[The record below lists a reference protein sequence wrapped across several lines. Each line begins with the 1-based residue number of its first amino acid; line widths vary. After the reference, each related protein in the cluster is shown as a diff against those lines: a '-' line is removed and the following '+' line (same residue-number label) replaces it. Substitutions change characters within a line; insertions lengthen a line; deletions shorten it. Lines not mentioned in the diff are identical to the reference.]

1 MATSTT
7 RSRAAMREAKGRGNG
22 AEAVEAEE
30 TSGVVTE
37 EDLRAQ
43 ASAEIEAAYE
53 EAMTAPEQ
61 VAPNWVSPEVAEV
74 QGWWDIAA
82 FGPVQPIAPG
92 GPLVPHSVIKVG
104 EPAFVFAF
112 ILLNPFLALPGGTNP
127 AQVLSNFALPYQ
139 VQYQTGNL
147 TSWTLGQ
154 ADMQGLDNN
163 NLIPGQNFYQ
173 EVIGFTATTP
183 GLYEMNITARLLGA
197 APPFVNAPLF
207 GARATTVF
215 SLDPPG
221 LFGAPPPGPL
231 RFSIYP

>member
-1 MATSTT
+1 MATT
-7 RSRAAMREAKGRGNG
+7 RTRTSMRHAKVAGNG
-22 AEAVEAEE
+22 SDAVEAAEIVG
-30 TSGVVTE
+30 SVTE
-37 EDLRAQ
+37 EDLVAQARAQ
-43 ASAEIEAAYE
+43 IDAAYE
-53 EAMTAPEQ
+53 QAMTNPELLAPE
-61 VAPNWVSPEVAEV
+61 WVSAELAEA

-112 ILLNPFLALPGGTNP
+112 ILLNPFLALPGGTNA

-147 TSWTLGQ
+147 TAWTLGQ

-163 NLIPGQNFYQ
+163 NLVPGQDFYT
-173 EVIGFTATTP
+173 EVIGFTATQP

-221 LFGAPPPGPL
+221 LFGSAPPSPL

>member
-1 MATSTT
+1 MATT
-7 RSRAAMREAKGRGNG
+7 RTRTAVRHAKVAGNG
-22 AEAVEAEE
+22 SEAVEAAEIV
-30 TSGVVTE
+30 GRVTQD
-37 EDLRAQ
+37 DLVAQARAQ
-43 ASAEIEAAYE
+43 IDAAYE
-53 EAMTAPEQ
+53 QAMA
-61 VAPNWVSPEVAEV
+61 NPEVLAPQWAEPELAEA

-92 GPLVPHSVIKVG
+92 GPLEPHSVIKVG

-112 ILLNPFLALPGGTNP
+112 ILLNPFLALPGGTNA
-127 AQVLSNFALPYQ
+127 AQVLSNFALPYE

-147 TSWTLGQ
+147 TAWTLGQ

-163 NLIPGQNFYQ
+163 NLVPGQDFYV

-221 LFGAPPPGPL
+221 LFGGIPPNSPL